1 MMRVKRRISAVSR
14 EKKFAKPLDNWHK
27 VCYNLNVNKGCD
39 LPPRKEL
46 IIMTNTTT
54 TKRPTKRMQFEALLS
69 LSDVQ
74 NSPSLVAFI
83 EHELEL
89 LDKKNSAERKP
100 TTKQVEN
107 VGVKS
112 DILEIVQAEPNR
124 LFTIS
129 DILKALGNADF
140 TNQKISALVRQ
151 MYDITGE
158 NPDGEQFALLRIM
171 DKRKAYFKFNP
182 NYEG

>member
-1 MMRVKRRISAVSR
+1 
-14 EKKFAKPLDNWHK
+14 
-27 VCYNLNVNKGCD
+27 
-39 LPPRKEL
+39 
-46 IIMTNTTT
+46 MTNTTT
-54 TKRPTKRMQFEALLS
+54 SKRPTKRMQFEALLS

-112 DILEIVQAEPNR
+112 DILDIVQSEPNR

-129 DILKALGNADF
+129 DILKALSNADF

-158 NPDGEQFALLRIM
+158 NADGEQFALLRIM

>member
-1 MMRVKRRISAVSR
+1 
-14 EKKFAKPLDNWHK
+14 
-27 VCYNLNVNKGCD
+27 
-39 LPPRKEL
+39 
-46 IIMTNTTT
+46 MTNTTT
-54 TKRPTKRMQFEALLS
+54 SKRPTKRMQFEALLS

-89 LDKKNSAERKP
+89 LDKKNSVERKP
-100 TTKQVEN
+100 TAKQTEN

-112 DILEIVQAEPNR
+112 DILGIVQAEPNR
-124 LFTIS
+124 LFTIT
-129 DILKALGNADF
+129 DILKALGNAEY

-158 NPDGEQFALLRIM
+158 NPKGSQFALIRTE
-171 DKRKAYFKFNP
+171 DKRKAYFSLNP
-182 NYEG
+182 YYEG